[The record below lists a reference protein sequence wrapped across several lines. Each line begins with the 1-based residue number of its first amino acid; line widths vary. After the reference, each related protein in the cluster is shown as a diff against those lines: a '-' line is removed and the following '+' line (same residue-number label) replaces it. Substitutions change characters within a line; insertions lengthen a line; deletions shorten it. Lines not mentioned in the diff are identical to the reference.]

1 MIMVSSEHLYR
12 TLQIVD
18 TTLRDGEQAAGVVFS
33 VTEKKRIAQKLAAMG
48 IHEIEV
54 GTPASGLDEM
64 DAISEIVELGLPT
77 RLTAWCRANQ
87 YDLDCAHACGITSA
101 HISLPVSD
109 IHINALEKSE
119 EWVFEQI
126 TDLVANARESF
137 EYLSLGLQD
146 ASRADMSFL
155 LKFIKLAKDAGVD
168 RIRIADT
175 VGVWDPIRTYDFIS
189 RIRQHTNGISLGFH
203 GHNDLGMATA
213 NTIAAIRAGA
223 DCVDVTVNGLGE
235 RAGNA
240 SLDEVVMASQVSLGL
255 CNEIDARQLVDLA
268 LLVEEASERTLPVNK
283 PITGRGVFLHE
294 SGVHVH
300 ALIKDRKTYEPF
312 EPERVGQNASEFVL
326 GKHSGRAALRH
337 ILSRQGLSVD
347 DSSEKTLL
355 DLIRRASIQKKKSSL
370 AGSVKEL
377 HRMIA

>member
-1 MIMVSSEHLYR
+1 MIMVSSEYLYR
-12 TLQIVD
+12 SLQIVD

-54 GTPASGLDEM
+54 GTPASGPDEM
-64 DAISEIVELGLPT
+64 DAISEIVEMDLPA
-77 RLTAWCRANQ
+77 RLTGWCRANQ
-87 YDLDCAHACGITSA
+87 YDLDCAHACGLTSV

-119 EWVFEQI
+119 AWVFEQI
-126 TDLVANARESF
+126 SNLAANARENF
-137 EYLSLGLQD
+137 EYVSLGLQD
-146 ASRADMSFL
+146 ASRADMNFL
-155 LKFIKLAKDAGVD
+155 LKFIKLADKVGVD

-175 VGVWDPIRTYDFIS
+175 VGVWDPIQTYDMIS
-189 RIRQHTNGISLGFH
+189 RIRRHIGGMSLGFH

-213 NTIAAIRAGA
+213 NTIAAVRAGA
-223 DCVDVTVNGLGE
+223 NCVDVTVNGLGE

-240 SLDEVVMASQVSLGL
+240 PLDEVVMACQVSLGMCHEL
-255 CNEIDARQLVDLA
+255 DVRQLVDLA
-268 LLVEEASERTLPVNK
+268 LLVEEASDRTLPINK

-294 SGVHVH
+294 SGIHVH

-312 EPERVGQNASEFVL
+312 DPERVGQGQSEFVL

-347 DSSEKTLL
+347 DHSEKTLL
-355 DLIRRASIQKKKSSL
+355 DLIRRASIRKKNSSTGTNQ
-370 AGSVKEL
+370 A

>member
-1 MIMVSSEHLYR
+1 MVSSEYLYR

-33 VTEKKRIAQKLAAMG
+33 LAEKKRIAQKLAAMG

-54 GTPASGLDEM
+54 GTPACGLDEM
-64 DAISEIVELGLPT
+64 DAISEIVEMGLPP

-87 YDLDCAHACGITSA
+87 YDLDCAHACGLTSV
-101 HISLPVSD
+101 HISLPVSG
-109 IHINALEKSE
+109 IHINALDKSE
-119 EWVFEQI
+119 QWVFEQI
-126 TDLVANARESF
+126 SDLVTNARENF

-146 ASRADMSFL
+146 ASRADVNFL
-155 LKFIKLAKDAGVD
+155 LKFIELAQQAGVN
-168 RIRIADT
+168 RVRIADT
-175 VGVWDPIRTYDFIS
+175 VGVWDPIQTYNVIS
-189 RIRQHTNGISLGFH
+189 RIRKNVPDISLGFH

-213 NTIAAIRAGA
+213 NSIAAIRAGA

-240 SLDEVVMASQVSLGL
+240 SLDEVVMACQVALRMCS
-255 CNEIDARQLVDLA
+255 EIETRQLVDLA
-268 LLVEEASERTLPVNK
+268 LLVEEASNRTLPINK
-283 PITGRGVFLHE
+283 PITGRSVFLHE
-294 SGVHVH
+294 SGIHVH

-312 EPERVGQNASEFVL
+312 EPERVGRSGSEFVL

-347 DSSEKTLL
+347 DRSEKTLL
-355 DLIRRASIQKKKSSL
+355 DLIRRASIQKKNSL
-370 AGSVKEL
+370 STDSVKEL
-377 HRMIA
+377 HQMIA